1 VALDCEMVEVLCAD
15 GRLRDA
21 AASVCV
27 VDEYERVL
35 LFSLVRPAG
44 PVTDYRTDYTGVWLS
59 CVCVCVC
66 AVWFWVATRRF
77 YASAHASHALTR
89 AAPGLV
95 AGDLDNAPPLEG
107 VRAAVAAILA
117 GEDAAGRAAAG
128 GGAPVP
134 RVLVGHGLDND
145 LSVLHLSH
153 PGPLLRDTALH
164 APLQRAT
171 TGKAHKLRDLVA
183 VHLGYAIQAP
193 GAAHDPEVDAVGAMR
208 LYRRVKGLAAR
219 HGAQA
224 ARDAAALAR
233 AGGGGGYAAA
243 ARGAGGG
250 GAAASEGVAEGLG
263 ELCLASAAR
272 RTPVCWCLD
281 DAPSACAAGSGL
293 AASSAG
299 AAPPLRAVT
308 NVA

>member
-1 VALDCEMVEVLCAD
+1 
-15 GRLRDA
+15 
-21 AASVCV
+21 
-27 VDEYERVL
+27 
-35 LFSLVRPAG
+35 
-44 PVTDYRTDYTGVWLS
+44 
-59 CVCVCVC
+59 
-66 AVWFWVATRRF
+66 
-77 YASAHASHALTR
+77 
-89 AAPGLV
+89 LV
-95 AGDLDNAPPLEG
+95 AGDLDGAPALEG

-128 GGAPVP
+128 GGSGSGAAVP

-219 HGAQA
+219 HAAQA

-243 ARGAGGG
+243 ARGGGG
-250 GAAASEGVAEGLG
+250 GSAASEGVAEGLG
-263 ELCLASAAR
+263 ELCLAAAAR
-272 RTPVCWCLD
+272 RAPVCWCLD
-281 DAPSACAAGSGL
+281 DAQPACRGAAALASG
-293 AASSAG
+293 SAG
-299 AAPPLRAVT
+299 PAPPLRAVT
-308 NVA
+308 NISS